1 MRKKMSKVVSVVVDD
16 ILIAVKSFADMEE
29 DDE

>member
-16 ILIAVKSFADMEE
+16 ILIAVKSFADMEDE
-29 DDE
+29 DE